1 MIDFFD
7 KIPFSNPIIL
17 SIFIV
22 LFIITF
28 LSILKKI
35 IKVGIV
41 IFILF
46 IFFMI
51 YSVYTGKDAIEEIN
65 AILDQAYEII
75 EDSISSFGENLKEKT
90 SNAVEE
96 KINNVIDETF
106 NSNKN

>member
-1 MIDFFD
+1 MNVF
-7 KIPFSNPIIL
+7 N
-17 SIFIV
+17 SISF
-22 LFIITF
+22 
-28 LSILKKI
+28 
-35 IKVGIV
+35 GN
-41 IFILF
+41 
-46 IFFMI
+46 
-51 YSVYTGKDAIEEIN
+51 YDIEEIN